1 MPSPNARA
9 LVEQALLGVQS
20 GRDYTVELP
29 NGTKLKTDGLD
40 ADHRHAQDVIFALTR
55 AGALSPHEFSVTTD
69 SSLHSH
75 KMSFT
80 EIVAAALNFANHV
93 KGSAILEMSRSLGFT
108 PRTCQVFEGKIREFL
123 IKCADLTPLQGTV
136 HMDGAYFCGKP
147 RKPNRKIKMPADA
160 IAKRFGTKTIRNTS
174 QPWIEMGMTRQNWR
188 RQADKRVVISL
199 CASAGKGKGS
209 ARALAFVCHSEN
221 AGDIKKLAACLLTT
235 AATSTAF
242 DAQNSSNESTQDTKG
257 SPPTSGG
264 SGGDMANHCPP
275 PSPTNPDPGCK
286 PPPLPPGVSQRE
298 QTGQPPLG
306 SPGMNPATSSSTAG
320 K

>member
-1 MPSPNARA
+1 MTQADAESATKAWLASYLKDPYSAVETWQPVTQDYVTPSIIESQQRYFGYILNGSVNAKNAYGAR
-9 LVEQALLGVQS
+9 V
-20 GRDYTVELP
+20 GRDALRQVP
-29 NGTKLKTDGLD
+29 
-40 ADHRHAQDVIFALTR
+40 RICVMHAA
-55 AGALSPHEFSVTTD
+55 S
-69 SSLHSH
+69 
-75 KMSFT
+75 
-80 EIVAAALNFANHV
+80 
-93 KGSAILEMSRSLGFT
+93 
-108 PRTCQVFEGKIREFL
+108 PRTCPSRDKWNKDVSVIYQPYISF
-123 IKCADLTPLQGTV
+123 LQGRSMR
-136 HMDGAYFCGKP
+136 HLSK
-147 RKPNRKIKMPADA
+147 
-160 IAKRFGTKTIRNTS
+160 
-174 QPWIEMGMTRQNWR
+174 
-188 RQADKRVVISL
+188 L
-199 CASAGKGKGS
+199 CA
-209 ARALAFVCHSEN
+209 AFLFGLVTVASS
-221 AGDIKKLAACLLTT
+221 T